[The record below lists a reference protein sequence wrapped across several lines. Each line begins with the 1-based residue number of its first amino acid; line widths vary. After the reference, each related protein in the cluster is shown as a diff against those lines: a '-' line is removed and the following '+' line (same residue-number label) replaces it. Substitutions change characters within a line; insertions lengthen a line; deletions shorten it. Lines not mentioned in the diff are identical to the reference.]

1 LVIFAV
7 VSEEEGRAN

>member
-7 VSEEEGRAN
+7 VSEEEGRAS